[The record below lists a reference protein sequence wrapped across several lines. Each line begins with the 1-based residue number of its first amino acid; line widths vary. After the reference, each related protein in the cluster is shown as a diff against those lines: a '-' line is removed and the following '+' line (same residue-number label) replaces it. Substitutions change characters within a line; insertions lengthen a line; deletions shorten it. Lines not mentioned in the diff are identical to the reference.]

1 MSQQYVVAIAG
12 ATGAV
17 GVEMI
22 RTLEQRHFP
31 VRKLRLLASERSV
44 GKKMKYNGS
53 DVTVEE
59 LTEGSFKG
67 VELALFSAGAER
79 SRIFAPAAVTA
90 GTVVVDNSS
99 AFRMDEAVPLVIPEV
114 NPQEVARHHGI
125 VANPN
130 CSTIIALV
138 PLWPLHKAARIV
150 RLVAATYQAVSGT
163 GAKAIEEL
171 EQQVRAYV
179 KGEPIKRSVYPHQI
193 AFNVL
198 PQVGPADASGYTQE
212 EKKLLH
218 ETRKIFGDGRIRVS
232 ATCVR
237 VPVFRSHS
245 EALFIETEKKLT
257 AAEAKAILAKAP
269 GVIVKDDVNANQ
281 YPMPLEASGR
291 GEVIVGRI
299 REDSSCDRGLALWVA
314 GDQLLKGAALNAVQI
329 AEILYGMKKS

>member
-1 MSQQYVVAIAG
+1 MSQQYTVAIAG

-17 GVEMI
+17 GIEMI
-22 RTLEQRHFP
+22 RTLEQRKFP
-31 VRKLRLLASERSV
+31 VKKLRLLASERSI
-44 GKKMKYNGS
+44 GKKLKFHGA
-53 DVTVEE
+53 DVVVEE
-59 LTEGSFKG
+59 LTENSFKG
-67 VELALFSAGAER
+67 IELALFSAGAER
-79 SRIFAPAAVTA
+79 SRTFAPAAVSA
-90 GTVVVDNSS
+90 GAVVVDNSS
-99 AFRMDEAVPLVIPEV
+99 AFRMDDTVPLVVPEV
-114 NPQEVARHHGI
+114 NPQEVAKHRGI
-125 VANPN
+125 IANPN

-138 PLWPLHKAARIV
+138 PLWPLHKAAKIT

-163 GAKAIEEL
+163 GAKAIDEL
-171 EQQVRAYV
+171 EGQVRAWAAGQPMT
-179 KGEPIKRSVYPHQI
+179 KGVYPHQI

-218 ETRKIFGDGRIRVS
+218 ETRKIFGDGHIRVS

-269 GVIVKDDVNANQ
+269 GVILKDDVNANQ
-281 YPMPLEASGR
+281 YPMPIEASGH
-291 GEVIVGRI
+291 GEVIVGRL
-299 REDSSCDRGLALWVA
+299 REDSSCDKGLALWVA

-329 AEILYGMKKS
+329 AEILYGIKR

>member
-1 MSQQYVVAIAG
+1 MSQYVVAVAG

-17 GVEMI
+17 GTEMI
-22 RTLEQRHFP
+22 STLEKRRFP

-44 GKKMKYNGS
+44 GKRLKFHGAE
-53 DVTVEE
+53 VAVEKLSE
-59 LTEGSFKG
+59 ESFRG
-67 VELALFSAGAER
+67 VELALFSAGADR
-79 SRIFAPAAVTA
+79 SRTYAPAAVSA

-99 AFRMDEAVPLVIPEV
+99 AFRMDDTVPLVVPEV
-114 NPQEVARHHGI
+114 NPQETFKHRGI
-125 VANPN
+125 IANPN
-130 CSTIIALV
+130 CSTIIAVV

-163 GAKAIEEL
+163 GAKAISEL
-171 EQQVRAYV
+171 EEQVRAWARN
-179 KGEPIKRSVYPHQI
+179 EPLRASVYPYQI

-218 ETRKIFGDGRIRVS
+218 ETRKIFSDGHIRVS

-245 EALFIETEKKLT
+245 EALFIETEKKLS
-257 AAEAKAILAKAP
+257 AAEARAILSSAP
-269 GVIVKDDVNANQ
+269 GVIVKDDVNANK
-281 YPMPLEASGR
+281 YPTPIEASGR
-291 GEVIVGRI
+291 GEVLVGRI
-299 REDSSCDRGLALWVA
+299 REDSSCEKGLALWVA

-329 AEILYGMKKS
+329 AEVLYGLKH

>member
-22 RTLEQRHFP
+22 RTLEQRRFP
-31 VRKLRLLASERSV
+31 VKKLKLLASERSV
-44 GKKMKYNGS
+44 GKKMKFNGS
-53 DVTVEE
+53 DVTVEV
-59 LTEGSFKG
+59 LSDTSFKG

-79 SRIFAPAAVTA
+79 SRIFAPAAVSA
-90 GTVVVDNSS
+90 GAVVVDNSS
-99 AFRMDEAVPLVIPEV
+99 AFRMDDTVPLVVPEV
-114 NPQEVARHHGI
+114 NPQEVAKHRGI
-125 VANPN
+125 IANPN

-138 PLWPLHKAARIV
+138 PLWPLHKAARIT

-179 KGEPIKRSVYPHQI
+179 RGEPIKRSVYPHQI

-218 ETRKIFGDGRIRVS
+218 ETRKIFGDGHIRVS

-245 EALFIETEKKLT
+245 EALFIETERKLT
-257 AAEAKAILAKAP
+257 AAEARAILAKAP
-269 GVIVKDDVNANQ
+269 GVILKDDVNANQ
-281 YPMPLEASGR
+281 YPMPIEASGH

-329 AEILYGMKKS
+329 AEILYGLKR

>member
-1 MSQQYVVAIAG
+1 MREYVVAIAG

-22 RTLEQRHFP
+22 RTLEKRRFP
-31 VRKLRLLASERSV
+31 VKKLRLLASERSI
-44 GKKMKYNGS
+44 GKRLKFRGS
-53 DVTVEE
+53 EISVEKLSE
-59 LTEGSFKG
+59 DSFKG
-67 VELALFSAGAER
+67 VELALFSAGADR
-79 SRIFAPAAVTA
+79 SKLFAPAAVTA
-90 GTVVVDNSS
+90 GAVVVDNSS
-99 AFRMDEAVPLVIPEV
+99 AFRMDDEVPLVVPEV

-125 VANPN
+125 IANPN

-138 PLWPLHKAARIV
+138 ALWPLHKAARIT

-163 GAKAIEEL
+163 GAKAIDEL
-171 EQQVRAYV
+171 DRQTRAWV
-179 KGEPIKRSVYPHQI
+179 AGGKLEKGVYPHQI

-198 PQVGPADASGYTQE
+198 PQVGPADATGYTQE

-218 ETRKIFGDGRIRVS
+218 ETRKIFGDNRIRVS

-257 AAEAKAILAKAP
+257 AAQARDLLAKAP
-269 GVIVKDDVNANQ
+269 GVIVKDDVNAHQ
-281 YPMPLEASGR
+281 YPMPIEASGR
-291 GEVIVGRI
+291 DEVIVGRI
-299 REDSSCDRGLALWVA
+299 REDSSCDKGLALWVA

-329 AEILYGMKKS
+329 AEILYGLKK